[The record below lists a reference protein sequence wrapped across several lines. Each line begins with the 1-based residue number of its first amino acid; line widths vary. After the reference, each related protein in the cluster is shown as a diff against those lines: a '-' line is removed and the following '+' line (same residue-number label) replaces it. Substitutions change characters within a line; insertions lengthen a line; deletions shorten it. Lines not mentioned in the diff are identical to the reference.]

1 MFSFWSKEKASDIR
15 FFSFVLPPTH
25 LSVGFVILLIVFTHI
40 TRQIRLKYLKWENM
54 LNDHQAEM
62 VAIFENNNYKV
73 RPIKSEFDTSLMINH
88 ITRRIPKQNI
98 YIAIKE
104 STPEYC
110 IRYMGQESTSGT
122 AWMKIDLYAK
132 ELSHWVHNMNSV
144 DNAILYL
151 GGEFWQDIDTKNYWN
166 KLVENLSLPS
176 ANLSIVDSD
185 GLVNLLESK

>member
-1 MFSFWSKEKASDIR
+1 
-15 FFSFVLPPTH
+15 
-25 LSVGFVILLIVFTHI
+25 
-40 TRQIRLKYLKWENM
+40 M

-88 ITRRIPKQNI
+88 ITRRTPKQNI
-98 YIAIKE
+98 FIAIKE
-104 STPEYC
+104 SKPEYC
-110 IRYMGQESTSGT
+110 IRYMSQESPSGT

-132 ELSHWVHNMNSV
+132 ELSHWVHNMDSV
-144 DNAILYL
+144 DKALLYL

-176 ANLSIVDSD
+176 ANLSIIDGD
-185 GLVNLLESK
+185 GLVNLLENK

>member
-1 MFSFWSKEKASDIR
+1 
-15 FFSFVLPPTH
+15 
-25 LSVGFVILLIVFTHI
+25 
-40 TRQIRLKYLKWENM
+40 M

-104 STPEYC
+104 NREQPKLFDKAKAEYC

-132 ELSHWVHNMNSV
+132 ELSHWVHNMDSV
-144 DNAILYL
+144 DKAILYL
-151 GGEFWQDIDTKNYWN
+151 GGEFWQDLDIKNYWN

-176 ANLSIVDSD
+176 ANLCIVDSD
-185 GLVNLLESK
+185 GLVNLLDNK

>member
-1 MFSFWSKEKASDIR
+1 
-15 FFSFVLPPTH
+15 
-25 LSVGFVILLIVFTHI
+25 
-40 TRQIRLKYLKWENM
+40 M

-88 ITRRIPKQNI
+88 ITRRTPKQNI

-104 STPEYC
+104 GREQSRLTTSKAEYC

-132 ELSHWVHNMNSV
+132 ELSHWVHNMDSV
-144 DNAILYL
+144 DKAILYL
-151 GGEFWQDIDTKNYWN
+151 GGEFWQDVDIKNYWN

-176 ANLSIVDSD
+176 ANLYIVDSD